1 MVEDAAAAAA
11 STSAPTTPTSIL
23 ICREDGSD
31 LFHDA
36 DDGGASADL
45 FVARDDRLL
54 VVDQD
59 DEYVAVLL
67 SKESASATAGCGAA
81 LAEEM
86 EEWMKAAR
94 SGCVRW
100 IIKVVR
106 ALFPPLPRTFSSS
119 GKKFHLYR
127 CSFAFS
133 LLLAD
138 DGDVPVQRED
148 RVRRGDVPRS
158 LLGAT
163 ASQCNELTNLHFPLC
178 RRHCRLLLLLLPA
191 FSSV

>member
-11 STSAPTTPTSIL
+11 STSAPATPTSIL
-23 ICREDGSD
+23 LCREDGSD

-54 VVDQD
+54 VVDRD
-59 DEYVAVLL
+59 DEYVSLLL
-67 SKESASATAGCGAA
+67 SKESTSAAGCGAA

-106 ALFPPLPRTFSSS
+106 ALFPPLPRTFSLGKNSVFTDVPSPFRCCLQTTAMFRFS
-119 GKKFHLYR
+119 GKTAYVAVTYLDRF
-127 CSFAFS
+127 
-133 LLLAD
+133 LA
-138 DGDVPVQRED
+138 QR
-148 RVRRGDVPRS
+148 RVNV
-158 LLGAT
+158 
-163 ASQCNELTNLHFPLC
+163 TN
-178 RRHCRLLLLLLPA
+178 
-191 FSSV
+191 

>member
-11 STSAPTTPTSIL
+11 STSAPATPTSIL
-23 ICREDGSD
+23 LCREDGSD

-67 SKESASATAGCGAA
+67 SKESASAAAGCGAA
-81 LAEEM
+81 MAEEM

-106 ALFPPLPRTFSSS
+106 ALFPPLPRTFSLGKNSIFTDVPSPFRCCLQTTAMFRFS
-119 GKKFHLYR
+119 GKTAYVAVTYLDRF
-127 CSFAFS
+127 
-133 LLLAD
+133 LA
-138 DGDVPVQRED
+138 QR
-148 RVRRGDVPRS
+148 RVNV
-158 LLGAT
+158 
-163 ASQCNELTNLHFPLC
+163 TN
-178 RRHCRLLLLLLPA
+178 
-191 FSSV
+191 

>member
-1 MVEDAAAAAA
+1 
-11 STSAPTTPTSIL
+11 
-23 ICREDGSD
+23 
-31 LFHDA
+31 
-36 DDGGASADL
+36 
-45 FVARDDRLL
+45 
-54 VVDQD
+54 
-59 DEYVAVLL
+59 VLL
-67 SKESASATAGCGAA
+67 SKESASAASCGEV

-106 ALFPPLPRTFSSS
+106 ALFTPLPLTFSL
-119 GKKFHLYR
+119 GKKIRSLAMFVL
-127 CSFAFS
+127 FS

-163 ASQCNELTNLHFPLC
+163 ASQCKYVTN
-178 RRHCRLLLLLLPA
+178 
-191 FSSV
+191 